1 MKVKCS
7 HCSAMYAVDDAK
19 VSGKKF
25 AFDCPKCGFNVII
38 DNRPKKEAL
47 SPSTAGIAR
56 SITAESNEK
65 PKSPI
70 PLSITDEIS
79 FDEQDFSSQS
89 VEESLS
95 SFPDDFESE
104 IEPEIDL
111 SVLNKK
117 TDINSVDE
125 SDDDFLS
132 PDLSSGITEEDL
144 SGSGHT
150 APVEDISDGDESLT
164 IDLESLDIDLA
175 EPEEITAGVSPDSVL
190 TGRSE
195 TDESERLSLPIE
207 EIESAVQSSSQRSSD
222 DEDESLTLD
231 LNTLDIPLEESS
243 DFNEGQ
249 RPDDAD
255 LTRLS
260 LGDAGLSIDDVESEK
275 DSLDEIESFE
285 PLEEEPVKASAPG
298 ANDIDIDHID
308 FADELSKDSSI
319 SDELESFISQE
330 RSLDEDYTAEKLPE
344 IDLDRYGEAIET
356 QSDFVSIPAAPVE
369 DRFLDI
375 EAQKRTGRDDESLR
389 SYDIDSIASSGGGY
403 INYSIDYSF
412 HYSRIKAIL
421 RLFGIYFITFIPYL
435 LMAFLYSLISGAV
448 GFINKILIL
457 FSGEQERDFSL
468 MQEKTIRYLSSLFA
482 ALLNV
487 VEEKPSS
494 SGKKNIDYQ
503 LQMHVVYPPQYS
515 RILAFLRLSIIG
527 IFLISLPHVLLLFV
541 LTIGMSL
548 ISFVSLIY
556 TIFAGR
562 WPSLMFDFMVRYLR
576 YWTTV
581 TAYFGGLIDTYPSF
595 RFD

>member
-25 AFDCPKCGFNVII
+25 SFDCPKCGFNVII
-38 DNRPKKEAL
+38 DNRQKKEASSL
-47 SPSTAGIAR
+47 STSGTTLTTIAER
-56 SITAESNEK
+56 TEQPK
-65 PKSPI
+65 PPT
-70 PLSITDEIS
+70 PASITDEMS
-79 FDEQDFSSQS
+79 FDEQDFSLQS
-89 VEESLS
+89 GEASLS

-111 SVLNKK
+111 SVLQKK
-117 TDINSVDE
+117 TENTGQQDE
-125 SDDDFLS
+125 DFLS
-132 PDLSSGITEEDL
+132 PDLSSGIAEEDL
-144 SGSGHT
+144 SVSGHT
-150 APVEDISDGDESLT
+150 APVEDISDGDEDESLT

-175 EPEEITAGVSPDSVL
+175 EPEEVTAGVSPDSL
-190 TGRSE
+190 LMDERESE
-195 TDESERLSLPIE
+195 ESERLSLPIE
-207 EIESAVQSSSQRSSD
+207 ELESAVQSSAPRSSEY
-222 DEDESLTLD
+222 EDESLTLD

-243 DFNEGQ
+243 DFSEGQ
-249 RPDDAD
+249 QPDDTD
-255 LTRLS
+255 LSRLS

-275 DSLDEIESFE
+275 DSSDEIDSFE
-285 PLEEEPVKASAPG
+285 PLEEEPVISSTQVTR
-298 ANDIDIDHID
+298 DIDID
-308 FADELSKDSSI
+308 FADELSRDSSI
-319 SDELESFISQE
+319 SEELESFISQE

-344 IDLDRYGEAIET
+344 IDLDRYGEAIEP
-356 QSDFVSIPAAPVE
+356 QSDFVGIPSAPVE

-375 EAQKRTGRDDESLR
+375 EAQKRAGRYDESLR

-421 RLFGIYFITFIPYL
+421 RFLGIYFITFVPYFV
-435 LMAFLYSLISGAV
+435 MAFLYSLISGAV
-448 GFINKILIL
+448 GVINKILIL
-457 FSGEQERDFSL
+457 FSGERERDFSL

-482 ALLNV
+482 SLLNV
-487 VEEKPSS
+487 VEEKPSFT
-494 SGKKNIDYQ
+494 GKKNIDYQ

-515 RILAFLRLSIIG
+515 RVLAFLRLSIAG
-527 IFLISLPHVLLLFV
+527 IFLISLPHLLLLFV

-548 ISFVSLIY
+548 IASVSLIY

-581 TAYFGGLIDTYPSF
+581 SAYIGGLIDTYPSF